1 MTAQVIPFA
10 FQEHHSVRVV
20 MIDDEP
26 WFVAADIA
34 AALDY
39 SEAVKLTRM
48 LESDEK
54 GLHIVETLGGNQEV
68 SVISEPGLYRAL
80 ANSRSSKAKPF
91 QRWLFHDVLPTLRR
105 RGHYETPGARPE
117 PFLVMTQSECAAFF
131 ERCIT
136 RAIRAAIGAPRARR
150 VKFSDA
156 EKADM
161 LRLREQGMGV
171 AEIARRLNRSA
182 GSVGNF
188 LLQYRRNVSR
198 SSIN

>member
-54 GLHIVETLGGNQEV
+54 GFHIVETLGGN
-68 SVISEPGLYRAL
+68 
-80 ANSRSSKAKPF
+80 
-91 QRWLFHDVLPTLRR
+91 
-105 RGHYETPGARPE
+105 
-117 PFLVMTQSECAAFF
+117 
-131 ERCIT
+131 
-136 RAIRAAIGAPRARR
+136 
-150 VKFSDA
+150 
-156 EKADM
+156 
-161 LRLREQGMGV
+161 
-171 AEIARRLNRSA
+171 
-182 GSVGNF
+182 
-188 LLQYRRNVSR
+188 
-198 SSIN
+198 